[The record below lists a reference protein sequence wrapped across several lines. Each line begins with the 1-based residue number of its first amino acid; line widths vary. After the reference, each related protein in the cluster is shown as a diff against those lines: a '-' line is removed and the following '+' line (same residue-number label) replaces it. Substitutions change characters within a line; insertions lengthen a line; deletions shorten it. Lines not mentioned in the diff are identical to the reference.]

1 MSKGVMRFFDLFVS
15 GNKREVFH
23 ETLPGC
29 KECPPLD
36 Y

>member
-1 MSKGVMRFFDLFVS
+1 MRFFDLFVS
-15 GNKREVFH
+15 EKKKGEVFH

-29 KECPPLD
+29 KECPLID